1 MIKLHYIH
9 EDPTESLGFCAYLL
23 LQEENQQ
30 SFIILNDDE
39 ILGQIELINGYW
51 RNLSDQKLDEQ
62 FVQSIGKFLKGQ
74 QFLKLPKLIKDR
86 WPMWVEEVIV
96 QSESMYLIV
105 AKPNIEFH
113 SFEKIFRDFIPQ
125 LVKDEWLIC
134 FKVYD
139 AKFEAGFEL
148 EV

>member
-30 SFIILNDDE
+30 SFLILNDDE
-39 ILGQIELINGYW
+39 ILGQIEMINGDW

-62 FVQSIGKFLKGQ
+62 FVQSIGKFLIGQ

-96 QSESMYLIV
+96 QSESIYLIV

-125 LVKDEWLIC
+125 LIKDEWLIC